1 MYAVLEYAVCAVLA
15 LAIAACLFC
24 ILAAFVLLQEALR
37 RFRFMFKKILIASKP
52 LPLEPRPRLATLNA
66 KWRPETSRAL
76 PP

>member
-15 LAIAACLFC
+15 LASAACLFGF
-24 ILAAFVLLQEALR
+24 LAAFILLQEALR
-37 RFRFMFKKILIASKP
+37 RFRFMVKRILIASKP
-52 LPLEPRPRLATLNA
+52 LPLEPRPRPATSNA